1 MDINSVRLNF
11 NKDSVYLINALV
23 GFIMFG
29 IALELKLQDFK
40 LLLRYPKPAFV
51 GLFSQYILLP
61 IATLL
66 IIWVVNPHPGLALGM
81 VLVAACPGGNMSNFF
96 THLAKGNLALS
107 VSLTTFSS
115 AFAFILTP
123 IGFFFW
129 GNLLPVTREYLKS
142 ISVSPYE
149 ILISITVLLVVP
161 LILGILFQKLFPK
174 LTHTVK
180 RVVQRISILLLA
192 FFIVGALATNWKFF
206 KEYIHLLF
214 GLVFLMNLAGL
225 SLGYYFAKIFRL
237 PLSDRKTVAIETGIQ
252 NSSLGLAIVFSF
264 FDGLGGMAM
273 ICAWWGIWHLIAG
286 AAIATYWNK
295 TTPKGLEP

>member
-1 MDINSVRLNF
+1 MDINGVRLNF
-11 NKDSVYLINALV
+11 NKESVYLINALV
-23 GFIMFG
+23 GFILFG
-29 IALELKLQDFK
+29 VALELKFQDFRH
-40 LLLRYPKPAFV
+40 LFRNPKPAII
-51 GLFSQYILLP
+51 GLVSQYLLLP

-66 IIWVVNPHPGLALGM
+66 IIWVLNPHPGLGLGM

-115 AFAFILTP
+115 TFAFLLTP

-129 GNLLPVTREYLKS
+129 GNILPITRSYLKS
-142 ISVSPYE
+142 ISVSPIE
-149 ILISITVLLVVP
+149 ILVSITILLVVP
-161 LILGILFQKLFPK
+161 LLLGIFFQIRFPK
-174 LTHTVK
+174 LTHSVK

-192 FFIVGALATNWKFF
+192 FFIIGALLTNWKFF

-225 SLGYYFAKIFRL
+225 SIGYYFAKLFQL
-237 PLSDRKTVAIETGIQ
+237 PKSDRKTISIETGIQ

-273 ICAWWGIWHLIAG
+273 ICAWWGIWHLVAG
-286 AAIATYWNK
+286 AIIATYWNQTSK
-295 TTPKGLEP
+295 LGS

>member
-1 MDINSVRLNF
+1 MDINAVRLNF

-40 LLLRYPKPAFV
+40 HLLRYPKPALV
-51 GLFSQYILLP
+51 GIFSQYILLP
-61 IATLL
+61 VATLL
-66 IIWVVNPHPGLALGM
+66 IIWVINPHPGLALGM
-81 VLVAACPGGNMSNFF
+81 VLVAACPGGSMSNFF

-107 VSLTTFSS
+107 VSLTAFSS
-115 AFAFILTP
+115 AFSFILTP
-123 IGFFFW
+123 LGFFFW
-129 GNLLPVTREYLKS
+129 GNLLPNTREYLKS
-142 ISVSPYE
+142 ISVSLSE
-149 ILISITVLLVVP
+149 ILVSITLLLIIP
-161 LILGILFQKLFPK
+161 LVLGILFQKLFPK

-180 RVVQRISILLLA
+180 KTVQRISVLLLG
-192 FFIVGALATNWKFF
+192 FFIVGALASNWKFF

-225 SLGYYFAKIFRL
+225 SLGYYFAKLTRL
-237 PLSDRKTVAIETGIQ
+237 PLNDRKTVAIETGIQ
-252 NSSLGLAIVFSF
+252 NSSLGLAIVFGF

-286 AAIATYWNK
+286 AAVATYWNK
-295 TTPKGLEP
+295 TTPKELES

>member
-1 MDINSVRLNF
+1 MDINGVRLNF
-11 NKDSVYLINALV
+11 NKESVYLINALV

-29 IALELKLQDFK
+29 VALELKLQDFRH
-40 LLLRYPKPAFV
+40 LFRNPKPAII
-51 GLFSQYILLP
+51 GLVSQYLLLP
-61 IATLL
+61 IATLF
-66 IIWVVNPHPGLALGM
+66 IIWVLNPHPGLALGM

-115 AFAFILTP
+115 TFAFLLTP

-129 GNLLPVTREYLKS
+129 GNILPITRSYLKS
-142 ISVSPYE
+142 ISVSPIE
-149 ILISITVLLVVP
+149 ILVSITILLVVP
-161 LILGILFQKLFPK
+161 LLLGIFFQIRFPK
-174 LTHTVK
+174 LTHSVK

-192 FFIVGALATNWKFF
+192 FFIIGALVTNWKFF

-225 SLGYYFAKIFRL
+225 SIGYYIAKLFQL
-237 PLSDRKTVAIETGIQ
+237 PMSDRKTISIETGIQ

-273 ICAWWGIWHLIAG
+273 ICAWWGIWHLVAG
-286 AAIATYWNK
+286 AAIATYWNQTSK
-295 TTPKGLEP
+295 LGS

>member
-1 MDINSVRLNF
+1 MDINAVRLNF
-11 NKDSVYLINALV
+11 NKESVYLINALI

-40 LLLRYPKPAFV
+40 HLLRNPKPAFV
-51 GLFSQYILLP
+51 GLFSQYVLLP
-61 IATLL
+61 LATLL
-66 IIWVVNPHPGLALGM
+66 IIWVINPHPGLALGM

-115 AFAFILTP
+115 ALAFILTP
-123 IGFFFW
+123 LGFFFW

-149 ILISITVLLVVP
+149 ILVSVT
-161 LILGILFQKLFPK
+161 LILLIPLVIGILFQKLFPK

-180 RVVQRISILLLA
+180 RAVQRISVLLLG

-214 GLVFLMNLAGL
+214 GLVFIMNLAGL
-225 SLGYYFAKIFRL
+225 SLGYYFAKLFRL
-237 PLSDRKTVAIETGIQ
+237 PPNDRKTVAIETGIQ
-252 NSSLGLAIVFSF
+252 NSSLGLAIVFNL

-286 AAIATYWNK
+286 AVIATYWNK
-295 TTPKGLEP
+295 IAPKELES

>member
-1 MDINSVRLNF
+1 MDINTVRLNF
-11 NKDSVYLINALV
+11 NKDSVYLINTLI

-29 IALELKLQDFK
+29 IALELKLQDFRH
-40 LLLRYPKPAFV
+40 LLRYPKPAFV

-66 IIWVVNPHPGLALGM
+66 IIWVIKPHPGLALGM
-81 VLVAACPGGNMSNFF
+81 VLVASCPGGNMSNFF

-123 IGFFFW
+123 LGFFFW
-129 GNLLPVTREYLKS
+129 GKLLPMTREYLKS

-149 ILISITVLLVVP
+149 ILVSVTLLLLIP

-180 RVVQRISILLLA
+180 RGVQRISILLLA
-192 FFIVGALATNWKFF
+192 FFIVGALASNWKFF

-225 SLGYYFAKIFRL
+225 SLGYNFAKLFRL
-237 PLSDRKTVAIETGIQ
+237 PLGDRKTVAIETGIQ
-252 NSSLGLAIVFSF
+252 NSSLGLAIVFNF

-286 AAIATYWNK
+286 AADC
-295 TTPKGLEP
+295 